1 MINITQDNNRYIGK
15 QLDDSTKANN
25 VDSKAEDIKNQ
36 QVDSITNGSKVNNY
50 SISGSTSSGTDFQS
64 QSNGHAQGFGLG
76 NIAFPQPQQ
85 ALPVANGYTNI
96 PNQQGNINKNI
107 GQGLGNL
114 GTYGWNKNLG
124 NNVQS
129 GKDYKISAGAELI

>member
-1 MINITQDNNRYIGK
+1 MNNVMQDNNTNIAK
-15 QLDDSTKANN
+15 QLDYSIKDSN
-25 VDSKAEDIKNQ
+25 VDLKAENIKNQ
-36 QVDSITNGSKVNNY
+36 EADSIINGNEAKNY
-50 SISGSTSSGTDFQS
+50 SFSGSASSGSDFQS
-64 QSNGHAQGFGLG
+64 QSNGQAQGQGLG
-76 NIAFPQPQQ
+76 NIAFSQ
-85 ALPVANGYTNI
+85 AFPVANGYTNM

-124 NNVQS
+124 NNIQS

>member
-1 MINITQDNNRYIGK
+1 MNNAIQDKNINIGK
-15 QLDDSTKANN
+15 QLDEATKQNN
-25 VDSKAEDIKNQ
+25 VDSKAENIKNQ
-36 QVDSITNGSKVNNY
+36 EANSIINGNNAKNY
-50 SISGSTSSGTDFQS
+50 SFSGSASIGSDFQS
-64 QSNGHAQGFGLG
+64 QSNGQGQGLG
-76 NIAFPQPQQ
+76 NIAFPQSF
-85 ALPVANGYTNI
+85 PVANGYTNM

-124 NNVQS
+124 NNIQA

>member
-1 MINITQDNNRYIGK
+1 MTNTMQNKNIDIAK
-15 QLDDSTKANN
+15 QLDDTTKEIN
-25 VDSKAEDIKNQ
+25 VESKSENIKNQ
-36 QVDSITNGSKVNNY
+36 QLDSIINGKEAKNY
-50 SISGSTSSGTDFQS
+50 SISGSTSSGQDFQN
-64 QSNGHAQGFGLG
+64 QSNGQAQGQGLG
-76 NIAFPQPQQ
+76 NIAFPQ
-85 ALPVANGYTNI
+85 ALPVANGYTNM

-129 GKDYKISAGAELI
+129 GKDYKITDGVELI

>member
-1 MINITQDNNRYIGK
+1 MNNVIQDKNINIGK
-15 QLDDSTKANN
+15 QLDDATKGVN

-36 QVDSITNGSKVNNY
+36 QANSIVNGYKENNY
-50 SISGSTSSGTDFQS
+50 SISGSTSSGQDFQS
-64 QSNGHAQGFGLG
+64 QSNGQAQGQGLG
-76 NIAFPQPQQ
+76 NIAFPQ
-85 ALPVANGYTNI
+85 AFPVANGYTNM

-124 NNVQS
+124 NNIQS
-129 GKDYKISAGAELI
+129 EKDYKISAGAELI

>member
-1 MINITQDNNRYIGK
+1 MNNVIQDKNINIGK
-15 QLDDSTKANN
+15 QLDDATKGVN
-25 VDSKAEDIKNQ
+25 VDSKAENIKNQ
-36 QVDSITNGSKVNNY
+36 QANSFVNGEKVNNY
-50 SISGSTSSGTDFQS
+50 SLSGSASSGSDFQS
-64 QSNGHAQGFGLG
+64 QSNGQGRGLG
-76 NIAFPQPQQ
+76 NIAFPQ
-85 ALPVANGYTNI
+85 AFPVANGYTNM

-124 NNVQS
+124 NNIQA

>member
-1 MINITQDNNRYIGK
+1 MINTMQDKNMDISK
-15 QLDDSTKANN
+15 QLDNSTKQNN
-25 VDSKAEDIKNQ
+25 VDSKAENIKNQ
-36 QVDSITNGSKVNNY
+36 QVDSITNGNKVNNY
-50 SISGSTSSGTDFQS
+50 SFSGSANSGSDFQS
-64 QSNGHAQGFGLG
+64 QSNGQAQGLG
-76 NIAFPQPQQ
+76 NIAFPQ
-85 ALPVANGYTNI
+85 ALPVANGYTNM

-124 NNVQS
+124 NNIQS

>member
-1 MINITQDNNRYIGK
+1 MNNVMQDNNTNIAK
-15 QLDDSTKANN
+15 QLDYSIKDSN
-25 VDSKAEDIKNQ
+25 VDLKAENIKNQ
-36 QVDSITNGSKVNNY
+36 EADSIINGKEAKNY
-50 SISGSTSSGTDFQS
+50 SFSGSTSSGSDFQS
-64 QSNGHAQGFGLG
+64 QSNGQAQGLGLG
-76 NIAFPQPQQ
+76 NIAFPQ
-85 ALPVANGYTNI
+85 AFPVANGYTNM

-124 NNVQS
+124 NNIQS

>member
-1 MINITQDNNRYIGK
+1 MINITQDKNRDIAK
-15 QLDDSTKANN
+15 ELDDATKQNN

-36 QVDSITNGSKVNNY
+36 QVNSITNGNKVNNY
-50 SISGSTSSGTDFQS
+50 SFSGSASSGSDFQS
-64 QSNGHAQGFGLG
+64 QGNGQAQSLGLG
-76 NIAFPQPQQ
+76 NIAFPQ
-85 ALPVANGYTNI
+85 ALPVANGYTNM

-124 NNVQS
+124 NNTQS
-129 GKDYKISAGAELI
+129 EKDYKISAGAELI

>member
-1 MINITQDNNRYIGK
+1 MINITQDNNRDISK

-50 SISGSTSSGTDFQS
+50 SGSTSSGTDFQS
-64 QSNGHAQGFGLG
+64 QSNGQAQSLGLG
-76 NIAFPQPQQ
+76 NIAFPQ

-129 GKDYKISAGAELI
+129 EKDYKISAGAELI